1 VTSVQT
7 LEDMLRTDA
16 YATPRFNLALLS
28 VFAIVG
34 IVLAVVGIY
43 GVMSNA
49 VAQQQHEIGVRMA
62 LGAHRGTIVRMVIL
76 RGAQLLAIGLVLG
89 LIGSIVAARLLA
101 RQVWNI
107 SPFDPIAFLIVSG
120 IVLAAG
126 LQACLW
132 PARRAARTDPILA
145 LRQE

>member
-1 VTSVQT
+1 
-7 LEDMLRTDA
+7 
-16 YATPRFNLALLS
+16 
-28 VFAIVG
+28 
-34 IVLAVVGIY
+34 
-43 GVMSNA
+43 
-49 VAQQQHEIGVRMA
+49 
-62 LGAHRGTIVRMVIL
+62 MVIL